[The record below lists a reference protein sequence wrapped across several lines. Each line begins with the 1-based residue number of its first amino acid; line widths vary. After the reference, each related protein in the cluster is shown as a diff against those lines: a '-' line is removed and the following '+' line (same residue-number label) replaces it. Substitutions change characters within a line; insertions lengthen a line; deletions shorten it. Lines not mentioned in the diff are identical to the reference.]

1 MRLLLDT
8 NIFLDTIL
16 KREPFNKTAKEF
28 FITAAKNR
36 DELYVCASSLRDL
49 SYFIHKYYHSYDET
63 NKFLIDIYTRVT
75 KIVGITTD
83 DTIEALYQDGDYEDN
98 LIALTAETSM
108 CDAIISRDKKF
119 KNFKVVLTPEKYLE
133 YKSNETR

>member
-16 KREPFNKTAKEF
+16 KREPFNKTAREF

-36 DELYVCASSLRDL
+36 DELYVCALSLRDL

-63 NKFLIDIYTRVT
+63 NKVLIDIYTRVT

-98 LIALTAETSM
+98 LIALTADTAM

-119 KNFKVVLTPEKYLE
+119 KNFRVVFTPEKYLE
-133 YKSNETR
+133 IRNK